1 MSSSPWSRAGES
13 VPPPA
18 QPLQPQ
24 PPVGGEQPPAPAGG
38 FTPPPRPPR
47 RWGLIAMVGAL
58 LVVAIAATAAITYG
72 LSGGRASEPTPSAE
86 SPTNTDPSPS
96 PAPTYS
102 QAEQAGAKAKLC
114 HVFEVSVRGKEAQGG
129 VVLNGDL
136 NVPLVLRKVNSVVAV
151 QNALTPAVP
160 ESLKSAVEKYV
171 DTSMDLT
178 TAALGDTPIDEL
190 RRLTEVGNEATY
202 ALADECGVSR

>member
-1 MSSSPWSRAGES
+1 MASPWSQAGEP

-18 QPLQPQ
+18 QPLQPPVDRGQ
-24 PPVGGEQPPAPAGG
+24 PAVPAEG
-38 FTPPPRPPR
+38 FAPPPPGSPR
-47 RWGLIAMVGAL
+47 RWVLIGMVGAL
-58 LVVAIAATAAITYG
+58 LVVAIAATAAITYA
-72 LSGGRASEPTPSAE
+72 LSHSSDSPPTPSAE
-86 SPTNTDPSPS
+86 PALTGPSASSAPT
-96 PAPTYS
+96 PTYS
-102 QAEQAGAKAKLC
+102 QAEQAAAKAKLC

-129 VVLNGDL
+129 VVVNGDL

-151 QNALTPAVP
+151 QNALTPAIP

-178 TAALGDTPIDEL
+178 TSALGDTPIDEL

>member
-24 PPVGGEQPPAPAGG
+24 PPVGGEQSAVPAGG

-72 LSGGRASEPTPSAE
+72 LSGGRASEPTPSSE

-102 QAEQAGAKAKLC
+102 QAEQAAAKEKLC
-114 HVFEVSVRGKEAQGG
+114 HVFEVSVRGQEGQGG
-129 VVLNGDL
+129 IVMNGEP
-136 NVPLVLRKVNSVVAV
+136 NIPLILRTVNSVVAV
-151 QNALTPAVP
+151 QNTTETAMP
-160 ESLKSAVEKYV
+160 ESLKTAAQKYME
-171 DTSMDLT
+171 TSMDLT
-178 TAALGDTPIDEL
+178 TAALGKAPIDEL
-190 RRLTEVGNEATY
+190 TRLTEVNNDATY
-202 ALADECGVSR
+202 ALADECGVPR

>member
-1 MSSSPWSRAGES
+1 MSSSSPWSRAGES

-18 QPLQPQ
+18 QPLQP
-24 PPVGGEQPPAPAGG
+24 PVGGEQSAVPTGG
-38 FTPPPRPPR
+38 FPPPPKSPR

-72 LSGGRASEPTPSAE
+72 LSGGRSGEPTPSAA
-86 SPTNTDPSPS
+86 SPTSPS

-102 QAEQAGAKAKLC
+102 ESEQAAAKEKLC

-129 VVLNGDL
+129 VVMNGEL

-160 ESLKSAVEKYV
+160 ESLKAAVEKYV
-171 DTSMDLT
+171 ETSMDLT

-190 RRLTEVGNEATY
+190 RQLTEVGNEATY
-202 ALADECGVSR
+202 ALADECGVPR